1 MWKHYREN
9 FELPNFLE
17 IYFISIGAIAKLKK
31 NPIQKNATFK
41 RLGVTIFLLFL
52 TDEREF
58 FFAADGNNVL
68 WFHYWWRMT
77 LLLFTTGGKKTCDVS
92 TTRKRLHH
100 VSIADKEKG
109 PQVCFYY
116 RSRRPTLMR
125 ESAHPPSFHCWWR
138 RGHRSANLH
147 SIWSGCLL
155 GTLPILYNK
164 VNIISHYHTVTSMIS

>member
-1 MWKHYREN
+1 M
-9 FELPNFLE
+9 PQ
-17 IYFISIGAIAKLKK
+17 LKGWESLFFYCFWQMK
-31 NPIQKNATFK
+31 ESF
-41 RLGVTIFLLFL
+41 FLLLMEITSFDST
-52 TDEREF
+52 TDEGWHF
-58 FFAADGNNVL
+58 C
-68 WFHYWWRMT
+68 Y
-77 LLLFTTGGKKTCDVS
+77 LLLVGKKTCDVS
-92 TTRKRLHH
+92 TTRKRFHH